1 MYPLNTRLSKIGSM
15 PRERYNGRIQT
26 LYFRSQKEKEVW
38 DKAAKETGE
47 PTSKFILEM
56 AELGRRKKELP
67 NEESRQTSQFRK
79 ELREIREKNQLLE
92 MLREKHESE
101 ILKLRHRIFLGPDH
115 DGQWK
120 YSKELRDLL
129 QKGGVWPGHEIIR
142 SLHISPEDHEAVQ
155 IVINQLRGLES
166 YGLVRETVRGWQW
179 I

>member
-1 MYPLNTRLSKIGSM
+1 
-15 PRERYNGRIQT
+15 
-26 LYFRSQKEKEVW
+26 
-38 DKAAKETGE
+38 
-47 PTSKFILEM
+47 M
-56 AELGRRKKELP
+56 AESKHYILDLKKRKRFGTKRPRKLANLLQNLFWKWPSWAGEKKELP

-79 ELREIREKNQLLE
+79 ELREIREKDQLLE

-101 ILKLRHRIFLGPDH
+101 ILKLRHHIFLGPDQ

-120 YSKELRDLL
+120 YSRELRDLL
-129 QKGGVWPGHEIIR
+129 QKGGVWPGHEIIK

-166 YGLVRETVRGWQW
+166 YGLIRETVRGWQW